1 MEATSITKMVKDAFY
16 NIFFIIDV
24 IVRNYNRIMLA
35 VIKNSSKGD
44 QGQVLNSSKGKLD
57 EEILDPYF
65 LAYPSHRMKV
75 VSKYIFCIVN

>member
-1 MEATSITKMVKDAFY
+1 
-16 NIFFIIDV
+16 
-24 IVRNYNRIMLA
+24 MLA

-65 LAYPSHRMKV
+65 FAYPSHLMKV